1 MAAPNF
7 ENRTLYYGDNLP
19 ALRRMNSESVH
30 LIATDPP
37 FKKQRG
43 FFSDAG
49 GYDDRWT
56 WRKDILGL
64 DRKGN
69 AIAESHDDWI
79 DQIQDDWPGAWKVID
94 AARDGYGDDMGAFL
108 CWLGVRLM
116 EMRRILRDD
125 GSIYV
130 HIDHTA
136 HAWTKA
142 LMDSIF
148 GQRNFRNETV
158 WKRTYAHNS
167 AKRWGPVHDTILF
180 YSKSEEYVWNPIY
193 QDYDKAYL
201 DKYYRFEDDRGRY
214 RLVTLTGAGTRQGD
228 SGLPW
233 RGVNPTDSGRH
244 WAMPIQALQNAFP
257 DVNLNGLSTQEKLDL
272 LDEAALIYW
281 PKRGSVPQQKRYI
294 DENPGTPIADVI
306 DDIGPL
312 GAHARERTRYPTQKP
327 IALYER
333 IVRVSSNPGDI
344 VLDPFCGCATT
355 PVAAERLGRQ
365 WVGMD
370 IWEQA
375 YSKVTERLREYNIL
389 TDDPEQDGQANESG
403 MLQFAEYSLTLI
415 DNREKGE
422 EFPARTDDN
431 EVAAPALNLRR
442 PRPTEPWQQLSNALM
457 RRILNVAQERGGLVG
472 CAGCG
477 RLLEPDFFHLDHI
490 SPKSQGGENYIT
502 NRILI
507 CAPCN
512 SRKSDTKTLKGL
524 QNDNRKDKWMKDRK
538 LAEDMQS
545 FARMRAE
552 WIRDNWDTAQCR
564 DFIAGV
570 P

>member
-7 ENRTLYYGDNLP
+7 PNRTLYYGDNLP
-19 ALRRMNSESVH
+19 ALRRMNSETVH

-56 WRKDILGL
+56 WQRDILGL

-69 AIAESHDDWI
+69 AIAENHDDWI

-94 AARDGYGDDMGAFL
+94 AARAAYGDDMGAFL

-116 EMRRILRDD
+116 EMRRILRTD

-142 LMDSIF
+142 LMDAIF
-148 GQRNFRNETV
+148 GASNFKSEIV
-158 WKRTYAHNS
+158 WRRTTSHS
-167 AKRWGPVHDTILF
+167 DAKGLGSVHDNILF
-180 YSKSEEYVWNPIY
+180 YHKSPDSTWNPIFQPLDPEY
-193 QDYDKAYL
+193 I
-201 DKYYRFEDDRGRY
+201 DKYYRYKDSNGR
-214 RLVTLTGAGTRQGD
+214 RFMSADLSGAG
-228 SGLPW
+228 SGPSRNFRE
-233 RGVNPTDSGRH
+233 RGAIAPPTGRH
-244 WAMPIQALQNAFP
+244 WMYDDAGIERLLAENRIFWTK
-257 DVNLNGLSTQEKLDL
+257 NGVPRLKVY
-272 LDEAALIYW
+272 LDEHSGMPA
-281 PKRGSVPQQKRYI
+281 G
-294 DENPGTPIADVI
+294 DVWS
-306 DDIGPL
+306 DILPL
-312 GAHARERTRYPTQKP
+312 RSWHKERTGYPTQKP
-327 IALYER
+327 LALYER
-333 IVRVSSNPGDI
+333 IIQASSNPGDI

-355 PVAAERLGRQ
+355 PVAAERTGRQ

-370 IWEQA
+370 IWDNA
-375 YSKVTERLREYNIL
+375 YTEVTNRLRHYGIL
-389 TDDPEQDGQANESG
+389 TDDPKQDGQLNENG
-403 MLQFAEYSLTLI
+403 ALQFTEYRLNLI
-415 DNREKGE
+415 DNKGKGE
-422 EFPARTDDN
+422 QFPARSDDN
-431 EVAAPALNLRR
+431 EVAAPVLNLRLQR
-442 PRPTEPWQQLSNALM
+442 PMEPWQQLSNALM
-457 RRILNVAQERGGLVG
+457 RRILNEAQQRNGLVG

-490 SPKSQGGENYIT
+490 NPKSQGGENYIT

-524 QNDNRKDKWMKDRK
+524 QNDNRRERWMKDRRQAEEMRS
-538 LAEDMQS
+538 LAQ
-545 FARMRAE
+545 MRAE
-552 WIRDNWDTAQCR
+552 WIRDNWGTAQCQE
-564 DFIAGV
+564 FIANL